1 MMKDSKEVCAA
12 THIWTYNVMYIK
24 LKYVM
29 IIRKYVFRNGEILY
43 LIFDDKNIH
52 INRWVSWK
60 SIDDLYVYD
69 LIYIHFYPNSSANEH
84 SLASI
89 WDARR
94 KVMSRDSILN
104 HLNYSYYI
112 ELEED
117 SDEFKKT
124 VNLYNTLI

>member
-1 MMKDSKEVCAA
+1 
-12 THIWTYNVMYIK
+12 
-24 LKYVM
+24 M
-29 IIRKYVFRNGEILY
+29 IIKKHTFRSERVDYI
-43 LIFDDKNIH
+43 IFDDKNIH

-94 KVMSRDSILN
+94 KVMSRDSILDY
-104 HLNYSYYI
+104 LNNKFYYI
-112 ELEED
+112 KVGED
-117 SDEFKKT
+117 SDEFKEIM
-124 VNLYNTLI
+124 NLYNTLI